1 MIWWSV
7 MKAPSKSQLN
17 HCGITPANLSD
28 KQIKSVLLS
37 FSRAKQMMR
46 VISGVNRTPGILTHT
61 VSGYLYCN
69 NVSDIRQ
76 KAGVRLLKHGL
87 KLACTPQI
95 ANNPLTK
102 SYHWYLCFIGEV
114 EYFPTKKAANDEE
127 LG

>member
-1 MIWWSV
+1 

-61 VSGYLYCN
+61 VSGDLYCN

-87 KLACTPQI
+87 KLACIPQI
-95 ANNPLTK
+95 TNNPLTQ
-102 SYHWYLCFIGEV
+102 SFHWYLCLIGEI
-114 EYFPTKKAANDEE
+114 EYFPTNKKAANDE
-127 LG
+127 